1 MAKAKELPLME
12 LVGVGEKA
20 GMTVLPATLKERDRL
35 KSLLVTFTPGPR
47 FVELATPAVVEAKA
61 FLKKVESARSTVKA
75 PVTALAKAIDAKA
88 KEMTAGLDAE
98 VLRLERSIGDVV
110 AREREERE
118 RLEAEA
124 IQKRNALLAEEYAK
138 TEKIDAKLENPNLTP
153 AQRNALIDQR
163 EKVEDEASMS
173 RQEVMLSVP
182 TEPILSGGS
191 QVRTSWNVRVTDV
204 KKAYAAWPEL
214 FDVEISQMK
223 FNAWAKLHDNNPPEV
238 PGLVFTREVKA
249 SIRG

>member
-35 KSLLVTFTPGPR
+35 KSLLVTFAPGPR
-47 FVELATPAVVEAKA
+47 FVELATPAVAEAKV
-61 FLKKVESARSTVKA
+61 FLKKVESARATVKA

-88 KEMTAGLDAE
+88 KEMTAGLDSE
-98 VLRLERSIGDVV
+98 VLRLERSIGEAV

-124 IQKRNALLAEEYAK
+124 IQKRNALLTEENARVAA
-138 TEKIDAKLENPNLTP
+138 INAKLEGDKLTS
-153 AQRNALIDQR
+153 AQRDTLIEKR
-163 EKVEDEASMS
+163 EAIQEDGVMS
-173 RQEVMLSVP
+173 RTEAMMVVP
-182 TEPILSGGS
+182 TEPILTGGS

-214 FDVEISQMK
+214 FDVTLNQTKWNS
-223 FNAWAKLHDNNPPEV
+223 FAKLHDNNPPEI
-238 PGLVFTREVKA
+238 PGLVFTKEVKA
-249 SIRG
+249 SIR